1 MNNEWSE
8 IAAND
13 VIHAAQMAMV
23 NWSDAAWQHMRPSV
37 LYRPTISLDGNCYCA
52 LYGDDLMAG
61 CAGFGETMADAM
73 TDFDKNWMQQK
84 APRAAITKATPEDRS

>member
-8 IAAND
+8 IAANG
-13 VIHAAQMAMV
+13 VIREASLAMA
-23 NWSDAAWQHMRPSV
+23 NWSDAAWQQMRPSV

-52 LYGDDLMAG
+52 LYGEDLMAG

-73 TDFDKNWMQQK
+73 ADFDKNWTAQK
-84 APRAAITKATPEDRS
+84 APRIKAGAA